1 MSAHQQAPKEP
12 IAGIRSIVAVSS
24 GKGGVG
30 KTTVAVNLAAALALR
45 GLKVGLLDTDVYG
58 PNVPLM
64 VGLSGQPNI
73 EGTKIIPLESH
84 GLKVMS
90 MGFLNPGD
98 KPVVWRGPMLHTV
111 VRQFLSDV
119 LWGELDVLVV
129 DMPPGTGDVQLSLA
143 QLVPVQ
149 GAIVVTTPQDVATA
163 DVRKAINMFEQ
174 VGVPL
179 LGIVEN
185 MSSFTCGSCGTAHE
199 IFGSGGGEALAKQF
213 GSSLLGSIPISAS
226 VRECGDQGTPVVVRD
241 PESPQGVA
249 LFAIADS
256 IAASLSSG
264 AAAKALPTISM

>member
-45 GLKVGLLDTDVYG
+45 GLRVGLLDTDVYG

-119 LWGELDVLVV
+119 SGESS
-129 DMPPGTGDVQLSLA
+129 TYSSSTCRRERA
-143 QLVPVQ
+143 
-149 GAIVVTTPQDVATA
+149 
-163 DVRKAINMFEQ
+163 MFSS
-174 VGVPL
+174 PL
-179 LGIVEN
+179 R
-185 MSSFTCGSCGTAHE
+185 S
-199 IFGSGGGEALAKQF
+199 
-213 GSSLLGSIPISAS
+213 
-226 VRECGDQGTPVVVRD
+226 
-241 PESPQGVA
+241 
-249 LFAIADS
+249 
-256 IAASLSSG
+256 
-264 AAAKALPTISM
+264 

>member
-1 MSAHQQAPKEP
+1 MSAHQQTPKEP
-12 IAGIRSIVAVSS
+12 IDGIRSIVAVSS

-30 KTTVAVNLAAALALR
+30 KTTVAVNIAAALAASGLR
-45 GLKVGLLDTDVYG
+45 VGLLDTDVYG

-64 VGLSGQPNI
+64 VGLSGQPTI
-73 EGTKIIPLESH
+73 EGSKIVPLEAH

-119 LWGELDVLVV
+119 VWGELDVLVV

-185 MSSFTCGSCGTAHE
+185 MSSFTCGSCGTAHD
-199 IFGSGGGEALAKQF
+199 IFGTGGGEMLAKQF
-213 GSSLLGSIPISAS
+213 HSVLLGSIPIATAI
-226 VRECGDQGTPVVVRD
+226 RECGDAGTPVVVRD
-241 PESPQGVA
+241 PESPQSQAFVS
-249 LFAIADS
+249 IAD
-256 IAASLSSG
+256 AVAKALSST
-264 AAAKALPTISM
+264 AALKALPTISM

>member
-1 MSAHQQAPKEP
+1 MSAHQPAPKEP
-12 IAGIRSIVAVSS
+12 IQGIRSIVAVSS

-30 KTTVAVNLAAALALR
+30 KTTVAVNVAAALAAR
-45 GLKVGLLDTDVYG
+45 GLRVGLLDTDVYG
-58 PNVPLM
+58 PNVPMM
-64 VGLSGQPNI
+64 VGLEGQPNLD
-73 EGTKIIPLESH
+73 GAKILPLEAH
-84 GLKVMS
+84 GLKIMS

-119 LWGELDVLVV
+119 LWGELDILIV

-185 MSSFTCGSCGTAHE
+185 MSGFTCGSCGAHHE
-199 IFGSGGGEALAKQF
+199 IFGTGGGEALAKQF
-213 GSSLLGSIPISAS
+213 HTELLGKIPVATSL
-226 VRECGDQGTPVVVRD
+226 RECGDAGEPIVVRD
-241 PESPQGVA
+241 PASEQGTA
-249 LFAIADS
+249 LFAIADAVS
-256 IAASLSSG
+256 EALASG
-264 AAAKALPTISM
+264 ASVKALPTISM